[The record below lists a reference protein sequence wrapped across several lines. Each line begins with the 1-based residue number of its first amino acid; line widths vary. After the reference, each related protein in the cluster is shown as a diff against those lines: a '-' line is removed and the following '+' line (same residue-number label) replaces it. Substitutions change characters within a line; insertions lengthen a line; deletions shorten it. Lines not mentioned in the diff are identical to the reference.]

1 MCHYNNNNT
10 AAVFI
15 DGGYVA
21 KLLRK
26 HFGEPRI
33 DYGAFASWCASGMT
47 IFRTYY
53 YDCLPHQSSE
63 PSEEER
69 ERLSRAQRFFVALQ
83 RLERFSVR
91 QGRLVYRGVDDKGD
105 PVYQQ
110 KRVDL
115 QLGLDIASVVSR
127 GVVRMIVLVSGDS
140 DLIPALQ
147 FAQQEAVLVRLVH
160 GPKSTYSQELW
171 DIADER
177 YEITQ
182 GVINGCLR

>member
-1 MCHYNNNNT
+1 MIQQ
-10 AAVFI
+10 AAVFV
-15 DGGYVA
+15 DGGYLSKV
-21 KLLRK
+21 LRH

-33 DYGAFASWCASGMT
+33 DYAKLASWSATGMT
-47 IFRTYY
+47 VFRTYY
-53 YDCLPHQSSE
+53 YDCLPHQSSH
-63 PSEEER
+63 PTQEER
-69 ERLSRAQRFFVALQ
+69 ERLSRAQRFFTALE
-83 RLERFSVR
+83 RLERFTVR
-91 QGRLVYRGVDDKGD
+91 QGRLAYRGIDDKGS

-127 GVVRMIVLVSGDS
+127 GRVQMIVLVSGDS
-140 DLIPALQ
+140 DLIPAVQ

-160 GPKSTYSQELW
+160 GPKHTYHQDLW

-182 GVINGCLR
+182 DVIDRCLMD